1 MIIIIDSSNVR
12 EDELTDL
19 QERAIAVINEADKT
33 VVKDRELRCKVES
46 GILHFVLQNA
56 HIHR

>member
-46 GILHFVLQNA
+46 GILHFVLQNV
-56 HIHR
+56 HM